1 MRPIAIVGMGCLF
14 PGAASPQEYWQNL
27 LAEQD
32 ATSFLS
38 DDLLGVPLQHYV
50 ADEPGTPDKINYH
63 KNGHIRGFR
72 FDAQG
77 YRLPAD
83 KLEGLDNLFKWTLY
97 AANQAWR
104 DAQQPDSASGRCG
117 LVLGNIGMPTHAGK
131 RYLNGFY
138 NKVLEPYIRD
148 LLGDERFRFA
158 QYWPDGQKDADNL
171 STTSYN
177 ATIAA
182 MAMGLQGPV
191 YTLDAACS
199 SALYAIQMAC
209 FYLSSHKAD
218 VMLSGAVCHADHI
231 YIDHGF
237 NMLHAFPS
245 PGQQSIP
252 FDRHS
257 EGLKAGEGAGV
268 VALKRLEDAERD
280 GDRIYGV
287 IESIGL
293 SNDAGAKHILVP
305 DTQGQKLALSRA
317 YANGNSLVDYL
328 ECHATGT
335 PVGDQVELNSIEQFF
350 GQDHPLPLI
359 GANKGN
365 VGHMLTASG
374 MASLIKVLLSMRH
387 GQIPATIDLKE
398 MVSTKGGNLNID
410 RVVRKAQAWPTPA
423 GQRRAGI
430 NAFGF
435 GGVNGHMVL
444 RDAVKCESAQD
455 KQRLQLEKM
464 VITGMSVAM
473 AETHSVNQFNTSIRD
488 AKQHFSP
495 LPGNRWSGLEQ
506 RKDLLDEYG
515 LTTPP
520 LGAYIEK
527 FEFDCK
533 RFKMPPN
540 MAGIHLLSHLSLM
553 QLAAGA
559 FVDAGYQ
566 VDSKVR
572 NIAVIVAADSD
583 YLCYRYQARNEAA
596 WQVRDSLAKSGVE
609 LSAEQV
615 ATLEGIV
622 KDSLFPEPYA
632 EGITG
637 GIGNVVASRISASL
651 RLSGPAFTV
660 CAQENSVFRALE
672 LARFLL
678 SLDGL
683 EAVIVG
689 SGSFCGGPENV
700 LLSNPQQPANQ
711 GRMTLSFDHQATG
724 WNVGE
729 GGAVVV
735 LKSETGAAQSQDKQY
750 ASIESLAFATAEV
763 QQQALAYP
771 SAEGIDRCAR
781 QALSEAGIEAADVG
795 YLEAHASGIAAEDQA
810 ELAAIC
816 RVYTT
821 PQSSKTTVLGSAK
834 ANFGHLGCAAGMVSL
849 VKSALCLSQ
858 GYLPATPNWQGAES
872 AEQLDNSGLKVIG
885 QSQDWAD
892 ALQGQ
897 GYAAI
902 SSMGR
907 DLTYAH
913 VVLKA
918 PQPEARRSQ
927 LNELDSESLR
937 SGSLLKEIHVGRE
950 KAIGEMILCD
960 ASRQRLGLEHK
971 GEAGSV
977 AVREVADTAL
987 AEAGSV
993 ASLLQYMRGREAAR
1007 NLSTHLAYLR
1017 TEQRFYH
1024 QLTSLAQGK
1033 MLASGG
1039 SRSARPVPS
1048 VTRPAADLSLVN
1060 RKVLFNRADL
1070 EEMTDGRVAKVLG
1083 EQYAEADQYPI
1094 RTRMP
1099 SPPYLFVS
1107 RILTLTAEF
1116 GKLEPCVIE
1125 WEYDL
1130 EPTDWFVYHNLVP
1143 AFVSLESSHAMIVAF
1158 TCIGCDQLFKG
1169 ELKYRAI
1176 DSQTTIYSDLP
1187 KAGEVLRGK
1196 VQIHGFTKVGKNV
1209 LIRYEYDGY
1218 VGDRHSFKLTAT
1230 SGFFPVKEID
1240 QAKAFDTSKLFA
1252 KATPQPSFAPLLPCA
1267 KTQFSDQDL
1276 QAVQAGDLA
1285 GCFGAHFG
1293 STPAPGL
1300 YAAKA
1305 QMLDRVL
1312 SLDPNGG
1319 PWGLGQALGERDI
1332 DPSHWAFAAHFK
1344 NDPVLPGTLIVEGAE
1359 QLVRFYLY
1367 YLGLHSLDYLKPQLI
1382 CEHTY
1387 SAKFRGEV
1395 KCATDKLQYRLSVK
1409 HLECKSAADG
1419 RIASLEILFIAETL
1433 YRNKVIGVCDNLGA
1447 RFVADAS

>member
-1 MRPIAIVGMGCLF
+1 MSPIAIVGMGCLF
-14 PGAASPQEYWQNL
+14 PGAASPEEYWQNL
-27 LAEQD
+27 LDEQD
-32 ATSFLS
+32 VTNHLS
-38 DDLLGVPLQHYV
+38 DELLGVPLHHYL
-50 ADEPGTPDKINYH
+50 AEEPGTPDKICYH
-63 KNGHIRGFR
+63 KNGHIRDFR
-72 FDAQG
+72 FDARG
-77 YRLPAD
+77 YQLPAE

-97 AANQAWR
+97 ATDQAWR
-104 DAQQPDSASGRCG
+104 DAQQSPELARRCG
-117 LVLGNIGMPTHAGK
+117 LILGNIGMPTHAGK
-131 RYLNGFY
+131 RFLNGFY
-138 NKVLEPYIRD
+138 NKLLEPYIQE
-148 LLGDERFRFA
+148 LLGQPAFHFDH
-158 QYWPDGQKDADNL
+158 YWPTEHQDPDNL

-209 FYLSSHKAD
+209 YYLNNGQAD

-231 YIDHGF
+231 YIGHGF
-237 NMLHAFPS
+237 NMLHAFPA
-245 PGQQSIP
+245 PKQQSIP
-252 FDRHS
+252 FDRNS
-257 EGLKAGEGAGV
+257 QGLKAGEGAGV
-268 VALKRLEDAERD
+268 VALKRLQDAERD
-280 GDRIYGV
+280 GDQIYGV
-287 IESIGL
+287 IESVGL

-305 DTQGQKLALSRA
+305 DTQGQMLALKRA
-317 YANGNSLVDYL
+317 YAGNDSRVDYL

-350 GQDHPLPLI
+350 GHNDRLPLI

-374 MASLIKVLLSMRH
+374 MASLIKVLQSMRH
-387 GQIPATIDLKE
+387 GVIPATIGLEK
-398 MVSTKGGNLNID
+398 MVATKGGKLTID
-410 RVVRKAQAWPTPA
+410 QVVRASRDWPA
-423 GQRRAGI
+423 KQGQRRAGI

-444 RDAVKCESAQD
+444 RDAPAKDNVSSPAVTD
-455 KQRLQLEKM
+455 DEKM
-464 VITGMSVAM
+464 VITGISVAM
-473 AETHSVNQFNTSIRD
+473 ADTHCVSQFNTSIRD
-488 AKQHFSP
+488 VKQHFSA

-506 RKDLLDEYG
+506 RQDLLDEYG
-515 LTTPP
+515 LSAPP
-520 LGAYIEK
+520 QGAYIEK

-533 RFKMPPN
+533 RFRMPPN

-553 QLAAGA
+553 QLATGA

-566 VDSKVR
+566 VDGKVR

-583 YLCYRYQARNEAA
+583 FLCYRYQARNEAA
-596 WQVRDSLAKSGVE
+596 WQVRDSLTKSGVT
-609 LSAEQV
+609 LSAEQ
-615 ATLEGIV
+615 TDELERIV
-622 KDSLFPEPYA
+622 KDSLFPEPYT

-651 RLSGPAFTV
+651 RLNGPAFTV

-700 LLSNPQQPANQ
+700 LLSQRQQPANQ
-711 GRMTLSFDHQATG
+711 GRLTLSFDSQASG

-729 GGAVVV
+729 GGAVMV
-735 LKSETGAAQSQDKQY
+735 LKSREKALQAKEKYY
-750 ASIESLAFATAEV
+750 ASIESMAFSTAHADGH
-763 QQQALAYP
+763 ALAYP
-771 SAEGIDRCAR
+771 RQDGVIKSAR
-781 QALSEAGIEAADVG
+781 QALQQAGISSEQVG
-795 YLEAHASGIAAEDQA
+795 YLEAHASGIEAEDDA
-810 ELAAIC
+810 ELAALC
-816 RVYTT
+816 QVYSKRKDG
-821 PQSSKTTVLGSAK
+821 QSTVLGSVK
-834 ANFGHLGCAAGMVSL
+834 ANFGHLGSAAGMASL

-858 GYLPATPNWQGAES
+858 AYLPGTPNWEGGDAS
-872 AEQLDNSGLKVIG
+872 ALLDSSALDVTG
-885 QSQDWAD
+885 QSQSWKA
-892 ALQGQ
+892 AEQGS

-913 VVLKA
+913 TILKA
-918 PQPEARRSQ
+918 PDTAHRRT
-927 LNELDSESLR
+927 ELTQVDTESLR
-937 SGSLLKEIHVGRE
+937 SGSLLKDVH
-950 KAIGEMILCD
+950 IG
-960 ASRQRLGLEHK
+960 
-971 GEAGSV
+971 
-977 AVREVADTAL
+977 REVAIGKMIVNDANRERL
-987 AEAGSV
+987 QLPGLCQPAV
-993 ASLLQYMRGREAAR
+993 ARQEPGAYTVTPLLHLMRSQEVQRG
-1007 NLSTHLAYLR
+1007 LSTHLAYLR
-1017 TEQRFYH
+1017 NEQCFYR
-1024 QLTSLAQGK
+1024 QLTSLVHGRLAVGGGGPRQVSLAPTLTLVQGQ
-1033 MLASGG
+1033 
-1039 SRSARPVPS
+1039 
-1048 VTRPAADLSLVN
+1048 
-1060 RKVLFNRADL
+1060 RKVLFDRAQL
-1070 EEMTDGRVAKVLG
+1070 EEMTDGSVARVLG
-1083 EQYAEADQYPI
+1083 ARYAEADQYPI

-1107 RILTLTAEF
+1107 RILRLTAEF
-1116 GKLEPCVIE
+1116 GKLEPCMVE

-1130 EPTDWFVYHNLVP
+1130 QADDWFVYHDLVP

-1187 KAGEVLRGK
+1187 KAGEVLRGT

-1230 SGFFPVKEID
+1230 SGFFPVREIE

-1252 KATPQPSFAPLLPCA
+1252 NAVRQQPFEPLLPCVKRA
-1267 KTQFSDQDL
+1267 FSDADL
-1276 QAVQAGDLA
+1276 QAVQDGDLA
-1285 GCFGAHFG
+1285 RCFGTGFG
-1293 STPAPGL
+1293 RTAVPGL
-1300 YAAKA
+1300 YAPKA
-1305 QMLDRVL
+1305 CMLDRVL
-1312 SLDPNGG
+1312 SVDPLGG

-1332 DPSHWAFAAHFK
+1332 KPDHWAFAAHFK
-1344 NDPVLPGTLIVEGAE
+1344 NDPVLPGTLIVEGVE

-1367 YLGLHSLDYLKPQLI
+1367 YLGLQSLDYLRPQLI

-1395 KCATDKLQYRLSVK
+1395 KCAADKLQYRLSVK
-1409 HLECKSAADG
+1409 HLDCHTATDG

-1433 YRNKVIGVCDNLGA
+1433 YHDKVIGVCDNLGA